1 MLIKTT
7 PLNRSL
13 QIAAIAAG
21 FLLGATAGAV
31 DPLGY
36 YQRAGIEVE
45 TKEGAAFDDFVP
57 EHLESHPVF
66 GRVEE
71 TSAGVLKEIAEVSFS
86 DMVDGGLPEEATQ
99 WDERV
104 IGGQSVFVRTV
115 IPSGMGLG
123 ADAHWLSRDYRDH
136 MLFACDRLTALNP
149 GPNYMGH
156 GATLEARLRENQRE
170 VVGCAEDADSG
181 DTVVFFKRAVEFL

>member
-1 MLIKTT
+1 MTIKTT
-7 PLNRSL
+7 PLNRGL
-13 QIAAIAAG
+13 QIAAIVAG

-36 YQRAGIEVE
+36 YQRADIEVE
-45 TKEGAAFDDFVP
+45 NEERAAFDFVP

-86 DMVDGGLPEEATQ
+86 DVVDGGLPEEAAE
-99 WDERV
+99 WGERV

-115 IPSGMGLG
+115 IPSGMGIG

-149 GPNYMGH
+149 GPNHMGH
-156 GATLEARLRENQRE
+156 DANLADRLRESQRE

-181 DTVVFFKRAVEFL
+181 DTVVFLRRSGEVL